1 MAGNLNSDSV
11 LWNVGDT
18 TGKAPGGAAA
28 NIPGDINT
36 VNTGAGAPS
45 GAPNG
50 GPFYVDTADNKLYA
64 WTGAAWISISGAN
77 T

>member
-18 TGKAPGGAAA
+18 LGKAPGGASAA
-28 NIPGDINT
+28 IPSNE
-36 VNTGAGAPS
+36 VQTGAGAPS
-45 GAPNG
+45 GAPTNNS
-50 GPFYVDTADNKLYA
+50 PFYVNTSNNKLYA
-64 WTGAAWISISGAN
+64 WSGSTWVAISGAN